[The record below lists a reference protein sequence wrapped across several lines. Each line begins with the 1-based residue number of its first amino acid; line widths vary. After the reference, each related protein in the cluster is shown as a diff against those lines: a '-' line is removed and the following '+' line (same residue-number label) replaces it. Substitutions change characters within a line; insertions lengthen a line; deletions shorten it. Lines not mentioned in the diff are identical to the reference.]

1 MAVATI
7 VWSVAGC
14 AGLGTEV
21 QAMAAAVRTGSTARA
36 TRLRVRPTPSLES
49 GFIVGR
55 SVLAVPAPR
64 FRCRAL
70 PIVSYSRPLAS
81 ARDSAR
87 SALIPARSVDAGRT

>member
-1 MAVATI
+1 MVVATI
-7 VWSVAGC
+7 VCRVAGC

-55 SVLAVPAPR
+55 PFWLCLRPASVAGPR
-64 FRCRAL
+64 Q
-70 PIVSYSRPLAS
+70 
-81 ARDSAR
+81 
-87 SALIPARSVDAGRT
+87 